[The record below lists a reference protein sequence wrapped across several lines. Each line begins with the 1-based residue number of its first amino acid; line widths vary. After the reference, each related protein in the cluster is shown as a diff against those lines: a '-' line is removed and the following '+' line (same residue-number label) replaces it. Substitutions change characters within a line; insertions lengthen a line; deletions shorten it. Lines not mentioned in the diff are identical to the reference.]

1 MNGLIINV
9 IPANQHFA
17 STYLFSRD
25 LALSSPSLSR
35 PAARAPRRAC
45 SQAIYMADERAAM
58 KAEKVT
64 LLGGFCY
71 LNGHCINVNVNEFLK
86 R

>member
-1 MNGLIINV
+1 MRQDLASTFQGHLVEKKYLRSFFFFLNLIILNV
-9 IPANQHFA
+9 
-17 STYLFSRD
+17 D
-25 LALSSPSLSR
+25 K
-35 PAARAPRRAC
+35 AC
-45 SQAIYMADERAAM
+45 RQCADESAAM

-71 LNGHCINVNVNEFLK
+71 LNGHCISINVNEFLK